1 MLKVVTLMK
10 RRAGLSVEEF
20 QDHLRNIY
28 DPLAAKG
35 VPPFQVV
42 HRWREDGRPR
52 EHTQLIGALP
62 ATYTIET
69 AADPEMISV
78 AAEMP

>member
-1 MLKVVTLMK
+1 MSF
-10 RRAGLSVEEF
+10 RIDADYR
-20 QDHLRNIY
+20 

-35 VPPFQVV
+35 VPPFRVV

-52 EHTQLIGALP
+52 EHTQLISALP

-69 AADPEMISV
+69 AGRPRDDLRRRGDALIVGVSV
-78 AAEMP
+78 IVSFRSKP